1 METSVSSAGA
11 TGEWR
16 LLKTWYRQNQEPT
29 HSLPHS
35 YSAIPVLTTAGG
47 PCHTSNMTTLTI
59 DHSSTA
65 LDNALRHVR
74 ADHEAVMIEQD
85 GHVIAVLVPPEEYL
99 PVKDADIPAEF
110 WQGLR
115 ESKAGIGVDM
125 ETALNEPPPGV

>member
-1 METSVSSAGA
+1 MT
-11 TGEWR
+11 TI
-16 LLKTWYRQNQEPT
+16 
-29 HSLPHS
+29 H
-35 YSAIPVLTTAGG
+35 VLTPVAW
-47 PCHTSNMTTLTI
+47 PCHTSSMTRLTI

-65 LDNALRHVR
+65 LDNALRLVR

-99 PVKDADIPAEF
+99 PVRDADIPAEF

>member
-1 METSVSSAGA
+1 MG
-11 TGEWR
+11 
-16 LLKTWYRQNQEPT
+16 L
-29 HSLPHS
+29 
-35 YSAIPVLTTAGG
+35 SAIPVLTTVGG
-47 PCHTSNMTTLTI
+47 PCHTLTMTTLTI

-99 PVKDADIPAEF
+99 PVRDADIPAEF